1 MGKLGEV
8 NGYVRITLD
17 KLEGIRSDL
26 VRTDDSWQEWKFPHL
41 IEALR
46 KWTERNP
53 PNPDEREGKAHQN
66 LESQEAFKRRR
77 KRYIQDHAFIVT
89 TVNTNL

>member
-1 MGKLGEV
+1 MIWCAQMIVGKSGNSRMLLKRYESGQREIHQ
-8 NGYVRITLD
+8 NLTKG
-17 KLEGIRSDL
+17 
-26 VRTDDSWQEWKFPHL
+26 
-41 IEALR
+41 R
-46 KWTERNP
+46 KKP
-53 PNPDEREGKAHQN
+53 HQN